1 MRLIVAML
9 KVIGPFEISK
19 EIIDDPTAFAG
30 MVVYVEP
37 SQSGDEETI
46 RFSLKNHSQM
56 DGTLDN
62 DGNVTVQ

>member
-19 EIIDDPTAFAG
+19 EIIDDPNAFAG

-37 SQSGDEETI
+37 SHSGTEETV
-46 RFSLKNHSQM
+46 RFSLKNHSELA
-56 DGTLDN
+56 GTVDN
-62 DGNVTVQ
+62 AGSVTVQ

>member
-19 EIIDDPTAFAG
+19 EIIDDPNAFAG

-37 SQSGDEETI
+37 SESGGEETI

-56 DGTLDN
+56 NGTLDN